1 MKKNMISLGRRYLAA
16 LIARIGKNIPD
27 DIYLKIRF
35 YLEMEQKLDLNN
47 PQTFNEKIN
56 WLKIYYKNPLLPSL
70 ADKSLVKDYVNKIIG
85 SKYIIPTYGVW
96 NSFDDIDFTSLPNQF
111 VLKSTNGGGGNGVI
125 VCDNKLTFDKVKAK
139 MKLEK
144 SMKTDWSIQREWV
157 YNNISPR
164 IIAEK
169 YMSNNDGSELV
180 DYKFLCFNGEPRLL
194 FLASDRYKKGE
205 KLKFDWYD
213 MDLNHLP
220 IQSVGYPNSNKIIT
234 MFPQFEEMKMIATKL
249 SSGLPHVRVDLY
261 MIDGNIYFGELTF
274 FHDGGLVQLNPREWD
289 YRIGNWLKL
298 PPKTI

>member
-1 MKKNMISLGRRYLAA
+1 MIKKMISLGRRYLAA

-220 IQSVGYPNSNKIIT
+220 IQSVGYPNSNKKIT

-298 PPKTI
+298 PPKTV